1 MDTGNSTL
9 PGPSLESQIIF
20 RLASLEATFE
30 ANMKNM
36 NEKLETLA
44 KEFHNKDVNRA
55 SQVAALDAKL
65 NSTKE
70 SLEQRITKLE
80 FFRTELLAKA
90 TAAAAVVGL
99 LWVVFGEGLRR
110 LLGIE

>member
-1 MDTGNSTL
+1 MTEGTL

-20 RLASLEATFE
+20 RLASLEATVD

-36 NEKLETLA
+36 NEKLEILA
-44 KEFHNKDVNRA
+44 KDFHHRDTNRA

-65 NSTKE
+65 STRTE
-70 SLEQRITKLE
+70 ILEQRITKVE

-99 LWVVFGEGLRR
+99 IWVMFGDAVKN
-110 LLGIE
+110 LLGVG